1 LYKTLALGSQNQAK
15 QKAIFL
21 ATDIQP
27 QCVSVPSGVAEQPL
41 SEDETIRGAI
51 TRAKLALEAVPNAE
65 IGFGLEGGLTFDAI
79 YTKQWYLISICA
91 AWNGETLHIGKGL
104 SFPIPNQI
112 GEDMKRSG
120 RELREVIDRLSGTSN
135 SNHKEG
141 AYGLFTN
148 GKITRA
154 HVFKEAVI
162 AALTPFESV
171 LYR

>member
-1 LYKTLALGSQNQAK
+1 MGKQLALGSHNQAK

-21 ATDIQP
+21 ATGIQP
-27 QCVSVPSGVAEQPL
+27 QCVSVPSGVSEQPL

-51 TRAKLALEAVPNAE
+51 ARAKQALEAVPDAE
-65 IGFGLEGGLTFDAI
+65 IGLGLEGGLTFDAI

-91 AWNGETLHIGKGL
+91 AWNGEALHIGKGL
-104 SFPIPNQI
+104 AFPIPNHI
-112 GEDMKRSG
+112 GEDMKTSG
-120 RELREVIDRLSGTSN
+120 RELREVIDSLSGTKN

-141 AYGLFTN
+141 AYGLFTD